1 MGRTTKMPLSLSWVD
16 WEDRKLPIF
25 FDEDVKIMDAPVDFI
40 RAYSLTPTKQLDY
53 KTINKW
59 VYFLKAFFEWCIE
72 NKKSWGKIT
81 DNVLEEFKESYTNQ
95 IVAKSQRGTTELSAK
110 KTTNHCLRTL
120 YTFYAWSQAEGY
132 VNKKTIGKGIG
143 VKIKSDLPYKDD
155 PNKNTKKSDYYPLIY
170 TGIGENSRTNP
181 TGYFMTPDDISDV
194 SDYLS
199 ENGGKHTSSRNLLAL
214 AIADEMAFRTESICS
229 LTIDLFD
236 EDKINT
242 SESDHIKITPS
253 KQKFGYLK
261 PFKMPYKLA
270 LRIIRY
276 IKNDRALLMKEN
288 DWTDANAKDA
298 LFINMNNGSPIT
310 SQSLS
315 DIFTDASQ
323 AIGLPAGAGIHAI
336 RRKVGQDVSDAA
348 VNSAIELGET
358 PRQEDVEFMAM
369 QKLGH
374 ADISSQTRYR
384 KSLSKSRSDTESW
397 GHYERL
403 KEAEREVL
411 ELKSELAALK
421 KTHN

>member
-1 MGRTTKMPLSLSWVD
+1 MGRRIKMPLSLNWV
-16 WEDRKLPIF
+16 EFEGRNLPIF
-25 FDEDVKIMDAPVDFI
+25 FDEDVKIMDAPIDFI
-40 RAYSLTPTKQLDY
+40 RAYSLNPSKQLNH

-59 VYFLKAFFEWCIE
+59 VYFLKAFFGWCIE
-72 NKKSWGKIT
+72 NNKAWGKIT
-81 DNVLEEFKESYTNQ
+81 DNNLEDFKKSYTEQ
-95 IVAKSQRGTTELSAK
+95 ILAKSQRGTTELSSK

-120 YTFYAWSQAEGY
+120 YTFYTWCENEGY
-132 VNKKTIGKGIG
+132 VNNKTIGKGIG

-155 PNKNTKKSDYYPLIY
+155 PNRSASRSNYYPLIY
-170 TGIGENSRTNP
+170 RGIGENSRTNP
-181 TGYFMTPDDISDV
+181 TGYFMTPDDISYL

-199 ENGGKHTSSRNLLAL
+199 ENGEQHTVSRNLLAL
-214 AIADEMAFRTESICS
+214 GIANEMAFRTESICS
-229 LTIDLFD
+229 LSVDLFD

-242 SESDHIKITPS
+242 ATSDEITITPS

-261 PFKMPYKLA
+261 PFKMSYKLA

-276 IKNDRALLMKEN
+276 IKNDRALLMTKN
-288 DWTDANAKDA
+288 DWTDTNSNDA
-298 LFINMNNGSPIT
+298 LFLNMKNGTPIT
-310 SQSLS
+310 SQTLS
-315 DIFTDASQ
+315 DIFTDACQ

-374 ADISSQTRYR
+374 SDISSQTRYR

-411 ELKSELAALK
+411 ELKAELSSIK
-421 KTHN
+421 KTHD